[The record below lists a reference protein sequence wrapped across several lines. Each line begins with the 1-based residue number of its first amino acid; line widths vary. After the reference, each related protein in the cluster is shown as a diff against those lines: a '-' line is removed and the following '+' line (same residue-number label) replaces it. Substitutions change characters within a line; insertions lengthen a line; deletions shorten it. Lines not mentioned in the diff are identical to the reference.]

1 MKATKQLAVGY
12 TSDGEKKEFEIINGV
27 LRCVEAREFIL
38 RRVLLPKNSRRTKRK
53 MPRRRI

>member
-27 LRCVEAREFIL
+27 LRCVDSNLVSIDCGSKSD
-38 RRVLLPKNSRRTKRK
+38 LLL
-53 MPRRRI
+53 